1 MLSWC
6 KTRRAAVLFGTGGVL
21 LVALLVHRIV
31 PAAGQAVKKGPKL
44 LSIPHPVKPEA
55 APPTSAVPPP
65 LPAYAPA
72 PTAGTAPLP
81 PSAFPPVPPPTDF
94 TTKLDAARA
103 AALQYAAVAP
113 PATDFTSKSIDQL
126 LNDLD
131 AVRAKKGELDTQE
144 KKLIAVL
151 RQKLADQEQ
160 RLRKH
165 GLVPAEEPTPV
176 PVAPAPPATTG
187 PVSN

>member
-6 KTRRAAVLFGTGGVL
+6 KTRRAAVLFGTAGVL
-21 LVALLVHRIV
+21 LVALLVHRLV
-31 PAAGQAVKKGPKL
+31 PAAGQAVKKGPKT
-44 LSIPHPVKPEA
+44 LSIPQPVKPEA
-55 APPTSAVPPP
+55 AQAPAPAVPPP
-65 LPAYAPA
+65 LPAYTTT

-81 PSAFPPVPPPTDF
+81 ATAYPPVPPVPPPTDF
-94 TTKLDAARA
+94 TA
-103 AALQYAAVAP
+103 
-113 PATDFTSKSIDQL
+113 KSIDQL

-131 AVRAKKGELDTQE
+131 VVRAKKGELDTLE

-165 GLVPAEEPTPV
+165 GLMPAEEPTPV
-176 PVAPAPPATTG
+176 PVTPAPSATTG
-187 PVSN
+187 PPSN

>member
-6 KTRRAAVLFGTGGVL
+6 KTRRAAVLFGTVGVL

-31 PAAGQAVKKGPKL
+31 PAAGQGVKKAARP
-44 LSIPHPVKPEA
+44 LSIPHPVAPEA
-55 APPTSAVPPP
+55 APPPAPAVPQP
-65 LPAYAPA
+65 LPPYPPA
-72 PTAGTAPLP
+72 PTAGTALP
-81 PSAFPPVPPPTDF
+81 PSAVFPPAPVVPPP
-94 TTKLDAARA
+94 
-103 AALQYAAVAP
+103 V
-113 PATDFTSKSIDQL
+113 DFTSKNIDQL

-131 AVRAKKGELDTQE
+131 VVRSKKGELDTLE

-165 GLVPAEEPTPV
+165 GLMPTEDPPVQVVPA
-176 PVAPAPPATTG
+176 PAATG

>member
-1 MLSWC
+1 MLAWC

-21 LVALLVHRIV
+21 LVALFVHRIV
-31 PAAGQAVKKGPKL
+31 PAAGPAVKKGPKP
-44 LSIPHPVKPEA
+44 LSIPQPVKPEA
-55 APPTSAVPPP
+55 APPTAAVPPP

-72 PTAGTAPLP
+72 PAAGIAPAPAPVIP
-81 PSAFPPVPPPTDF
+81 PAPPPADF
-94 TTKLDAARA
+94 T
-103 AALQYAAVAP
+103 V
-113 PATDFTSKSIDQL
+113 KSIDQL

-131 AVRAKKGELDTQE
+131 VVRAKKGELDTQE

-165 GLVPAEEPTPV
+165 GLMPVEEATPV
-176 PVAPAPPATTG
+176 PVAPTPPPATG
-187 PVSN
+187 PVSY

>member
-6 KTRRAAVLFGTGGVL
+6 KTRRAAVLFGIAGVL
-21 LVALLVHRIV
+21 LVALLVHRIA
-31 PAAGQAVKKGPKL
+31 PAAGDAVKKAAKP

-55 APPTSAVPPP
+55 AQAPAPAVPPP
-65 LPAYAPA
+65 VSVYTPA
-72 PTAGTAPLP
+72 PPAGTVPFPP
-81 PSAFPPVPPPTDF
+81 PSFSPP
-94 TTKLDAARA
+94 
-103 AALQYAAVAP
+103 VAP
-113 PATDFTSKSIDQL
+113 PPLDLTSRTIDQL

-131 AVRAKKGELDTQE
+131 EVRAKKGELEKHE

-165 GLVPAEEPTPV
+165 GLMPAEEPTP
-176 PVAPAPPATTG
+176 PPLSRATTR
-187 PVSN
+187 

>member
-6 KTRRAAVLFGTGGVL
+6 KTRRAAVLFGIAGVL
-21 LVALLVHRIV
+21 VVALFVHWIA
-31 PAAGQAVKKGPKL
+31 PAAGQAVKKAAKP

-55 APPTSAVPPP
+55 VQPPAPAVPPP
-65 LPAYAPA
+65 LPPY
-72 PTAGTAPLP
+72 T
-81 PSAFPPVPPPTDF
+81 PPPT
-94 TTKLDAARA
+94 TGV
-103 AALQYAAVAP
+103 ALPPAIANPPAPPVP

-131 AVRAKKGELDTQE
+131 AVRAKKGEMDTQE

-165 GLVPAEEPTPV
+165 GLMPVEEPAQVPV
-176 PVAPAPPATTG
+176 PVSTPTSSAH
-187 PVSN
+187 